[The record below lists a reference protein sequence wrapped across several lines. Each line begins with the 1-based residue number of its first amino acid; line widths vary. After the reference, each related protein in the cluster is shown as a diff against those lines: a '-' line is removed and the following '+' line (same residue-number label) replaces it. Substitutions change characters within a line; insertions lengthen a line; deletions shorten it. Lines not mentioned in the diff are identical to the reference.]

1 MEAEFTIRTSRA
13 RSICKPPARP
23 YNDCMG
29 GLEHFGMNLLVV
41 LFFIGLAGSVL
52 VILISFAEDIT
63 ELFGKE

>member
-1 MEAEFTIRTSRA
+1 MDAEFTIRTPGCRKT
-13 RSICKPPARP
+13 CKPPARP

-29 GLEHFGMNLLVV
+29 GLEHFGMNLLTV
-41 LFFIGLAGSVL
+41 LFFVGLAGSVL

>member
-1 MEAEFTIRTSRA
+1 MDAEFTIDKSGRRTA
-13 RSICKPPARP
+13 CKPPARP

-29 GLEHFGMNLLVV
+29 GLENFGMSLLTV
-41 LFFIGLAGSVL
+41 LFLAGLAGSVL